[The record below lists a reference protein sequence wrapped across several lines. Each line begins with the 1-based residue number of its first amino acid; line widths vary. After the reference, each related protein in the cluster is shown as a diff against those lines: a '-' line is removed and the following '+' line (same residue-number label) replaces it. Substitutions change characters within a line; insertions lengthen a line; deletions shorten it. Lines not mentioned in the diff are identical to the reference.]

1 MNKRTR
7 IRWPDSFSDNRKSKI
22 QNRKWAGVFAI
33 VVVLTVCG
41 ARIEAQQPKKI
52 PRIGFLMPS
61 TADAQ
66 SNRTDAFRKRL
77 RELGYVEGQNISI
90 EYRYAEGKPSR
101 LPELVAELVRL
112 KVDAIIAGTNTIA
125 RTAAAATKTI
135 PIIMASGSDP
145 VATGLVASLARPG
158 GNVTGFTNLPT
169 DLGPKRL
176 ELLKQIFPRLA
187 YVAVLPSPSRTA
199 RELKEMQTAAPSLQ
213 IQLRIL
219 EVRVAGDLEKAF
231 KEATKARAEALVVTS
246 DGTGLFVANRK
257 QIVELAVKS
266 HLPAIYPGSA
276 WVDDGGLMSYAG
288 DETEGYRRA
297 AVYVGKILKGA
308 KPADLPVEQSSKF
321 EFVINL
327 KAAKQIGLTI
337 PPNVLALADRVI
349 R

>member
-1 MNKRTR
+1 MKNNRR
-7 IRWPDSFSDNRKSKI
+7 NRKLKI
-22 QNRKWAGVFAI
+22 TSTALSSGLLRAPSSLLLALCALLLALSFPV
-33 VVVLTVCG
+33 
-41 ARIEAQQPKKI
+41 EAQQPKKI
-52 PRIGFLMPS
+52 PRIGFLLSS

-66 SNRTDAFRKRL
+66 SNRADAFRQGL
-77 RELGYVEGQNISI
+77 RDLGYVEGQNISI
-90 EYRYAEGKPSR
+90 EYRYAEGKPGR

-112 KVDAIIAGTNTIA
+112 KVDAIIAGTNLIA

-169 DLGPKRL
+169 DLGTKRL

-199 RELKEMQTAAPSLQ
+199 RELKEMQATAPSLQ

-219 EVRVAGDLEKAF
+219 EVRVAADLEKAF

-246 DGTGLFVANRK
+246 DGTGLFVANQK
-257 QIVELAVKS
+257 QIAELAVKS
-266 HLPAIYPGSA
+266 RLPAIYPGST

-297 AVYVGKILKGA
+297 AVYVDKILKELSRRIY
-308 KPADLPVEQSSKF
+308 PWSNRVSSSS
-321 EFVINL
+321 
-327 KAAKQIGLTI
+327 
-337 PPNVLALADRVI
+337 
-349 R
+349 